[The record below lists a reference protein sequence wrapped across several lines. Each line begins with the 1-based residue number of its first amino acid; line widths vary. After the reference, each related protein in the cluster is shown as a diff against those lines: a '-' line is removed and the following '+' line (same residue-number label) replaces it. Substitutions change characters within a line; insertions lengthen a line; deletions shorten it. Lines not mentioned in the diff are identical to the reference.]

1 MLLVIFSRKIGER
14 LSNLE
19 RDVVDIRAAAVRAGK
34 SSTGPLLRVN
44 ACNCNG
50 LKKLAALVEYRTG
63 STPNRN
69 IRPIRNAVTPCA
81 INTQTGSNRHKL
93 DASLE
98 IRYSRLV

>member
-1 MLLVIFSRKIGER
+1 MIFSRKIGER

-19 RDVVDIRAAAVRAGK
+19 RDVIDVCAVAVRGDK

-44 ACNCNG
+44 ACNCKG
-50 LKKLAALVEYRTG
+50 LEKLGVLVEYRTG

-98 IRYSRLV
+98 VRYSRLV